1 MLVNVFKEIDGIRL
15 FHKSVEMAD
24 TLTSLREICK
34 SHSDGTDTYM
44 HVASVHNHDVRKY
57 KTTKIESKL

>member
-1 MLVNVFKEIDGIRL
+1 
-15 FHKSVEMAD
+15 MAD